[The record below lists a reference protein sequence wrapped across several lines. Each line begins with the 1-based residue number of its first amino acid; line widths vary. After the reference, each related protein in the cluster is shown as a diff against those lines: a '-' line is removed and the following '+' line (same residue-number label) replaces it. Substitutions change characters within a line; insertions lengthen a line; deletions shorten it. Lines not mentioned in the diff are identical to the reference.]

1 MSVDAT
7 TAIPKSVRHAAI
19 CLWASAGLAA
29 ALTVWQLVWP
39 GATTDIAVVAATGII
54 NAGLLA
60 LVAAKIR
67 SRRAWA
73 WWLFVVLYVFGL
85 FAFILSVFLV
95 PQEFRSLPTLLQA
108 SGVVQFLLQTAA
120 LLLLFTSASLQWL
133 KATPAAITP
142 P

>member
-1 MSVDAT
+1 MSVDAI
-7 TAIPKSVRHAAI
+7 TAMPNSVRHAAM

-29 ALTVWQLVWP
+29 ALTVWQLVWQ
-39 GATTDIAVVAATGII
+39 GAAAAIASVAATGII

-60 LVAAKIR
+60 LVAAKICG
-67 SRRAWA
+67 RRAWA

-85 FAFILSVFLV
+85 FAFIVSAFVV

-108 SGVVQFLLQTAA
+108 SGVVQILLQMAA
-120 LLLLFTSASLQWL
+120 LVLLFTSASLKWL
-133 KATPAAITP
+133 KATPAATTP